1 MYNEKFIA
9 AVRIGK
15 KNLRELGPDKDTVQ
29 IPFKSEYSILL
40 KNVNSTAALVKVYI
54 DGENVVGSGLVID
67 PGEEVNL
74 ERFHNEGNMKSG
86 RKFRFIEK
94 TEEISDFRGDKAE
107 DGMIRV
113 TYQFEKEVEEEE
125 EAPIKEVHHHHHHNN
140 YYDFGRKPGPLDS
153 YPTIWY
159 GTSTD
164 SSELTSSTVKKS
176 YSLQNSGEIT
186 RSFFSRTTADAGEAP
201 VAELCD
207 LGGESSDLGI
217 TVKGSHSSQRFVAAS
232 IGELE
237 AKEHVIVLRL
247 SGVAQEKKSKRRSRP
262 GRKNNAPR
270 VVAGGNPRTSSV
282 QKTARS

>member
-15 KNLRELGPDKDTVQ
+15 KNLRELGPNKDTVK

-86 RKFRFIEK
+86 RRFRFIEK
-94 TEEISDFRGDKAE
+94 TEEISDFRGDRAE

-113 TYQFEKEVEEEE
+113 TYQFEKERELEEDS
-125 EAPIKEVHHHHHHNN
+125 PIKEVHHHHHHHNN
-140 YYDFGRKPGPLDS
+140 YYDFGRKRSPFDS

-159 GTSTD
+159 GTD
-164 SSELTSSTVKKS
+164 SSELVGSSMKEKS
-176 YSLQNSGEIT
+176 YSLQNSGEVT
-186 RSFFSRTTADAGEAP
+186 RSFFSQTTANAGEAP

-207 LGGESSDLGI
+207 LGAESSDLGI
-217 TVKGSHSSQRFVAAS
+217 TVKGSHSSQRFVAAT

-247 SGVAQEKKSKRRSRP
+247 SGVAQEKKSKRRSRR
-262 GRKNNAPR
+262 GQKNNAPR
-270 VVAGGNPRTSSV
+270 VVASGNPRTSSV
-282 QKTARS
+282 QKMARS